1 MSAAFDPASVRALLF
16 DLDGTLI
23 DSKED
28 IVASANFLR
37 ASRGL
42 APLSHDVISSFIGD
56 GVDALVARLMG
67 PDFQAQLP
75 DLAAEF
81 RAHYHDHCVVHTAFY
96 PGVKAT
102 LEALAARGY
111 KMAVVTNKPEGISQ
125 RILELLGAG
134 PCFGAVIG
142 GNSCAH
148 KKPHP
153 EPLQEA
159 CRRLGVELKHACMI
173 GDSRVDV
180 EAGHN
185 AGVPALGVLG
195 GGIADVELMRKAL
208 PTQVLEAFADLAALF
223 KGHP

>member
-1 MSAAFDPASVRALLF
+1 MTATFDPAGVRALLF

-28 IVASANFLR
+28 IALSSNFLR
-37 ASRGL
+37 ALRGL
-42 APLSHDVISSFIGD
+42 APLPHDVIGSFIGD
-56 GVDALVARLMG
+56 GVEALVRKLMG
-67 PDFQAQLP
+67 PDFEAELP

-81 RAHYHDHCVVHTAFY
+81 RAHYHDHCVEHTAFY
-96 PGVKAT
+96 PGVKST

-111 KMAVVTNKPEGISQ
+111 KMAVVTNKPEGISV
-125 RILELLGAG
+125 RILELLGVG
-134 PCFGAVIG
+134 LCFGSVIG

-195 GGIADVELMRKAL
+195 GGIADVGLMRAAQ
-208 PTQVLEAFADLAALF
+208 PQMVLDSFGDLAALF